1 MANNEEMRDEIKK
14 INEKLSLLNDKSLE
28 TISKVR

>member
-14 INEKLSLLNDKSLE
+14 INQKLSLLNDKSLE